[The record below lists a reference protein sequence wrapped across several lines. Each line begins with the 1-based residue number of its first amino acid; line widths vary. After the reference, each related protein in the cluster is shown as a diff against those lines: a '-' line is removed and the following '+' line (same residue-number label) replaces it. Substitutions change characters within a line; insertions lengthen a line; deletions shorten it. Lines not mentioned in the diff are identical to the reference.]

1 MSRILRYKDSVERFI
16 KSRGCTNLFELSDD
30 LLFIKN
36 YLLDSKY
43 ILPIT
48 ILTILNSLN
57 RKNEKSFQGYYI
69 ASGIEVLSLAYDIN
83 LNKEKFVKK
92 HGQDMTNQV
101 TQLLPIMFLKSFNKN
116 MDVIKMNNHLNSDQL
131 SNIYNGILGLYSDKI
146 YDLTLKDVKLEVSDY
161 PVVNEM
167 IKSYL
172 PKKLATKMDK
182 LMAVNESDLDV
193 FTSKKMCSLCE
204 FVILIGWYVGCGESC
219 YIDDI
224 KKMSK
229 HFGMMYQLAQDFI
242 NIESDLQNADKYTT
256 NYVINIGT
264 QHSYDKFMT
273 HKQKFIQASLTL
285 DTYSNTM
292 KEIVDYIGDSVEH
305 VIDNVSVDIRS
316 QYSA

>member
-1 MSRILRYKDSVERFI
+1 
-16 KSRGCTNLFELSDD
+16 
-30 LLFIKN
+30 
-36 YLLDSKY
+36 
-43 ILPIT
+43 
-48 ILTILNSLN
+48 
-57 RKNEKSFQGYYI
+57 
-69 ASGIEVLSLAYDIN
+69 
-83 LNKEKFVKK
+83 
-92 HGQDMTNQV
+92 
-101 TQLLPIMFLKSFNKN
+101 
-116 MDVIKMNNHLNSDQL
+116 
-131 SNIYNGILGLYSDKI
+131 
-146 YDLTLKDVKLEVSDY
+146 
-161 PVVNEM
+161 
-167 IKSYL
+167 
-172 PKKLATKMDK
+172 MDK

-285 DTYSNTM
+285 DTYSNTSLG
-292 KEIVDYIGDSVEH
+292 KGLLVKGRFLILPISC
-305 VIDNVSVDIRS
+305 DNGMACPTREDLNLH
-316 QYSA
+316 